1 MNRRAHVFLTGGLG
15 NQLFQIAAAKAH
27 YPDATILLHGGL
39 GNPRLNSSGT
49 PEIIEYNLGP
59 KVQFTKTHKNLFVGK
74 TLGYTLRTHI
84 NPKGAGRFFLSR
96 FVIRI
101 LASIVL
107 SAFLK
112 KPLTVR
118 VNLGVGYSKLRKP
131 LTREVVA
138 IGYFQTFRFASD
150 FEVAAYLKKLQPMR
164 ISGELES
171 YRKLAEVEQPLIVHF
186 RFGDYLQEDGFGIP
200 TSDYYASSIEELWN
214 MGIFKKIWIFSDE
227 PGRVPA
233 ILLEKY
239 EKHLRWIP
247 MVANS
252 SIQTLEVMRLGHGYV
267 IANSTFSWWGAF
279 LSRNN
284 PSAVIAPSPWFKRV
298 ENPKDITPNNWKNRK
313 AF

>member
-27 YPDATILLHGGL
+27 YPEATILLHGGL

-49 PEIIEYNLGP
+49 PEIIEYDLGP
-59 KVQFTKTHKNLFVGK
+59 KVQFTKTHKNLFVEK

-84 NPKGAGRFFLSR
+84 NLKGAGKFLLSR

-118 VNLGVGYSKLRKP
+118 VNLGVGYSNLRRP
-131 LTREVVA
+131 LTREMVV
-138 IGYFQTFRFASD
+138 IGYFQTYRFASD
-150 FEVAAYLKKLQPMR
+150 FKVAAYLKNLQPMQ
-164 ISGELES
+164 ISDELNS
-171 YRKLAEVEQPLIVHF
+171 YKRLADIEQPLIVHF

-200 TSDYYASSIEELWN
+200 TSDYYDAAIGELWN
-214 MGIFKKIWIFSDE
+214 TGRFKKIWIFSDE
-227 PGRVPA
+227 PDRVPA
-233 ILLEKY
+233 TLSGKY
-239 EKHLRWIP
+239 EKMLRWIP

-252 SIQTLEVMRLGHGYV
+252 STQTLEVMRLGYGYV

-284 PSAVIAPSPWFKRV
+284 PSTVIAPSPWFKRV
-298 ENPKDITPNNWKNRK
+298 ENPKDITPDNWKNRK

>member
-15 NQLFQIAAAKAH
+15 NQLFQVAAAKAH
-27 YPDATILLHGGL
+27 YPGATILLHGGL

-49 PEIIEYNLGP
+49 PEIIEYDLGP
-59 KVQFTKTHKNLFVGK
+59 DVEFTKTHKNLFVEK

-84 NPKGAGRFFLSR
+84 NFKGAGKFFASR

-107 SAFLK
+107 SVFLK
-112 KPLTVR
+112 KPLSVR
-118 VNLGVGYSKLRKP
+118 VNIGVGYSKLRKP
-131 LTREVVA
+131 WTKEIVA
-138 IGYFQTFRFASD
+138 IGYFQTYRFASD
-150 FEVAAYLKKLQPMR
+150 FEVSAYLKKLSPLH

-171 YRKLAEVEQPLIVHF
+171 YRKVAETEQPLIVHF

-200 TSDYYASSIEELWN
+200 TTDYYDAAIGELWN
-214 MGIFKKIWIFSDE
+214 TGGFKKIWVFSDE

-233 ILLEKY
+233 TLIGKY
-239 EKHLRWIP
+239 DKFLRWIP
-247 MVANS
+247 MIANS
-252 SIQTLEVMRLGHGYV
+252 STQTLEVMRLGHGYV

-284 PSAVIAPSPWFKRV
+284 PSLVVAPSPWFKRV
-298 ENPKDITPNNWKNRK
+298 ENPTDITPDNWKNRN